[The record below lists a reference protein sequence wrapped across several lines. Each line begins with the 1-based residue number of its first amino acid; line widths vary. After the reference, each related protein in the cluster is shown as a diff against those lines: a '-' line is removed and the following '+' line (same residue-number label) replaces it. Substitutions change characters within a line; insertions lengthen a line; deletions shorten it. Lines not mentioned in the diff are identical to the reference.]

1 MTTTENSQPLLDM
14 HRVLVAIRRRRRLW
28 LSTAI
33 VGLIAGAFLSFL
45 IPTPPSAVTRLLVLH
60 SEDQPSDSG
69 TLIKTDVAVL
79 ETSRIAGAAL
89 KTLNSTEPPEQFVQ
103 DYKGAGLTNN
113 IMELTVTA
121 TSYDQAVARAQA
133 LADAFIA
140 DHRQRMQT
148 VADAESQALLGQRD
162 QIQAELN
169 DVDAQIAAA
178 AGRNSQVG
186 PAELQSLYARRAD
199 LTSRVSD
206 FTNRA
211 NEAKIGTPQLA
222 AGTQIVDAP
231 RAVRASLISSAATSG
246 AIGLGFGLVAGLVL
260 SAVLSVVRDRPVLRR
275 DVSANLGASVIAQLP
290 APAKF
295 WLRSRAAG
303 DRKRAAA
310 TLARAVTNEAGTVS
324 VLELGCPRAAAGLA
338 LAMAEELAATGP
350 IVLID
355 DLPHRELAGMAKPA
369 GKSVQVVDGSERVP
383 EGERRVGVGSLAPG
397 TAWTDLRRLG
407 AETVLIV
414 RAGKASTLWL
424 HTVARQLADL
434 EIPIIGVVLV
444 APDPRD
450 RTDGTLW
457 DGLHTALRGRAGLRT
472 AVTVRT
478 NGEQPTKAFAPVS
491 PRAGA
496 APTVTLKPVMVPR
509 SHDPKGLTGL
519 PTRQFTPVQSP
530 ADNPEA
536 IVNGKLP
543 GNHGSKG

>member
-1 MTTTENSQPLLDM
+1 MTTTENPQPLLDM
-14 HRVLVAIRRRRRLW
+14 QRVLVAIRRRRRLW
-28 LSTAI
+28 LSAAI
-33 VGLIAGAFLSFL
+33 VGLIAGAFLAVL
-45 IPTPPSAVTRLLVLH
+45 VPTPPSAVTRLLVLH
-60 SEDQPSDSG
+60 AEDQPNDSG

-79 ETSRIAGAAL
+79 ETTRIAGAAL
-89 KTLNSTEPPEQFVQ
+89 QSLNSTEPPEQFVK
-103 DYKGAGLTNN
+103 DYTGAGLTNN
-113 IMELTVTA
+113 IMELTVTG
-121 TSYDQAVARAQA
+121 TSYDQAVAKAQA

-140 DHRQRMQT
+140 DHRQRIQA

-162 QIQAELN
+162 QMQAELN

-206 FTNRA
+206 FTERA
-211 NEAKIGTPQLA
+211 SEAKIGSPQLA

-231 RAVRASLISSAATSG
+231 RPVRTSPIASAATSG
-246 AIGLGFGLVAGLVL
+246 GIGLGFGLVAGLVL
-260 SAVLSVVRDRPVLRR
+260 SAVLSVVRDRPALRR
-275 DVSANLGASVIAQLP
+275 DISANLGASVIAQLP

-303 DRKRAAA
+303 ERERAAA

-324 VLELGCPRAAAGLA
+324 VLELGCPRTAAGLA
-338 LAMAEELAATGP
+338 LAMAEELAFAGP

-355 DLPHRELAGMAKPA
+355 DLPHRELAEMKHSA
-369 GKSVQVVDGSERVP
+369 GKSIQVVDGSVRVP
-383 EGERRVGVGSLAPG
+383 ETERRVGVGSLAPG

-407 AETVLIV
+407 AETVLVV

-434 EIPIIGVVLV
+434 EIPIIGIVLV

-457 DGLHTALRGRAGLRT
+457 DGLHTALRGRAGLQPV
-472 AVTVRT
+472 VTVPAPAT
-478 NGEQPTKAFAPVS
+478 GDQPTKAFAPVS
-491 PRAGA
+491 PQAGA
-496 APTVTLKPVMVPR
+496 APTVTLKPIMVPR
-509 SHDPKGLTGL
+509 SHELQ
-519 PTRQFTPVQSP
+519 TREFTPVKSP

-536 IVNGKLP
+536 VVNGKLP
-543 GNHGSKG
+543 GKHGSEG